1 MKPPEEID
9 RFRTKMIEHM
19 EAALALADE
28 TGDGA
33 AGYMI
38 EAALDTIR
46 AEDVRIGAVFVAE
59 LKLCDVERHARN

>member
-1 MKPPEEID
+1 MKSPEEID
-9 RFRTKMIEHM
+9 RFRTKMIEHL

-28 TGDGA
+28 TRDGT

-46 AEDVRIGAVFVAE
+46 SVMWPENLDRPPRKTAG
-59 LKLCDVERHARN
+59 

>member
-1 MKPPEEID
+1 MGTDTMRTPEEIN
-9 RFRTKMIEHM
+9 RFRTKMIEHL

-38 EAALDTIR
+38 EAALDTVR
-46 AEDVRIGAVFVAE
+46 AEMWPANLDLPPRRPAQ
-59 LKLCDVERHARN
+59 

>member
-9 RFRTKMIEHM
+9 RFRTKMIEHL

-28 TGDGA
+28 TGDGT

-46 AEDVRIGAVFVAE
+46 AEMWPENLDRPPRRSAQ
-59 LKLCDVERHARN
+59 